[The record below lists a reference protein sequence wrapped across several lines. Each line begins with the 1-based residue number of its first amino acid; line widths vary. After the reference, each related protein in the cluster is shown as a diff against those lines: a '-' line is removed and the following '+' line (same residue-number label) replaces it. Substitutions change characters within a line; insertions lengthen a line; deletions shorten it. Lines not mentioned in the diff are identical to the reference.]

1 MGRINM
7 DARDLPAIEALL
19 PHRMPMRLVDGVLEI
34 DENHIR
40 TFSVV
45 KETWPLSSGRGA
57 EMILAVEIIAQSA
70 AALYHQRKKRSGEP
84 QIDFLVG
91 IKDARFYEEILP
103 LHGELT
109 ADVRIVSAI
118 GNYGIFQ
125 GNLKHGA
132 EILCETMVQGW
143 EPEEELWEA
152 ITSGRRGVKAD
163 G

>member
-1 MGRINM
+1 M
-7 DARDLPAIEALL
+7 DARDLPAIEVLL
-19 PHRMPMRLVDGVLEI
+19 PHRTPMRLVDDVLEI

-45 KETWPLSSGRGA
+45 KETWPLCSGRGA

-70 AALYHQRKKRSGEP
+70 TALYHQRKKRLGVP

-91 IKDARFYEEILP
+91 IKDARFHGEILQ

-109 ADVRIVSAI
+109 ADVRIISAI

-125 GNLKHGA
+125 GNVKHGA
-132 EILCETMVQGW
+132 EILCEAIVQGL
-143 EPEEELWEA
+143 EPEEELWKS
-152 ITSGRRGVKAD
+152 ITSSRRGVIAD